1 MAFFS
6 DLHTIGVTPI
16 ANIDSGVLS
25 PSSVS
30 SGSTTTY
37 PTGPLVPGMIVRA
50 KDPTYGEGE
59 FILLA
64 GVASTAVG
72 DAVVYNT
79 SSFTTSRT
87 PVGSNVPQPMAIAM
101 SANTAATTWGWYQIG
116 GLAVANKTGSASLV
130 VGAAVGFVTAGIL
143 NASST
148 GAEVQG
154 AVVGATSTAA
164 ATTVQ
169 VMINRPHQQGRIT

>member
-6 DLHTIGVTPI
+6 DIHTIGVTPI
-16 ANIDSGVLS
+16 ANTDSGIV
-25 PSSVS
+25 PPGNVNI
-30 SGSTTTY
+30 GSTTTI
-37 PTGPLVPGMIVRA
+37 PTPPLVPGMIARA

-64 GVASTAVG
+64 GATSTAAG

-101 SANTAATTWGWYQIG
+101 AANTSTSTWGWYQIG
-116 GLAVANKTGSASLV
+116 GLAVANKSAAVSLAT
-130 VGAAVGFVTAGIL
+130 GAAVGFATAGVL
-143 NASST
+143 NASITS
-148 GAEVQG
+148 AEVQG
-154 AVVGATSTAA
+154 AVVGATSTAS

-169 VMINRPHQQGRIT
+169 VMINRPHLQGRIT

>member
-1 MAFFS
+1 MAFYS
-6 DLHTIGVTPI
+6 DIHTIGVTPI
-16 ANIDSGVLS
+16 ANTDSGFV
-25 PSSVS
+25 PPGNVNI
-30 SGSTTTY
+30 GSTTTI
-37 PTGPLVPGMIVRA
+37 PTPPLVPGMIVRA

-64 GVASTAVG
+64 GVANTVAG

-101 SANTAATTWGWYQIG
+101 SANAAATTWGWYQIG
-116 GLAVANKTGSASLV
+116 GLAVANKTASASLV
-130 VGAAVGFVTAGIL
+130 LGAAVGYASAGVL
-143 NASST
+143 NASAT
-148 GAEVQG
+148 GVEVQG

-169 VMINRPHQQGRIT
+169 VMINRPHLQGRIT